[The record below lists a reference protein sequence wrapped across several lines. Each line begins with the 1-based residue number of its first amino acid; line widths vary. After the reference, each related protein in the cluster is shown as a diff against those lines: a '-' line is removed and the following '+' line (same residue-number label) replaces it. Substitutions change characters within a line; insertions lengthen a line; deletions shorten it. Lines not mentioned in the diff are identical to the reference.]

1 MITKYDHMV
10 IQGQKKERFFM
21 NILAP
26 SILAADCCILG
37 EQIEQIKKGGAE
49 YVHIDVMDGMFV
61 PSLSYGMCVV
71 SSLRKIEDII
81 FDVHLMVEEPIRY
94 LEEFKNAGA
103 DIITVHLEACKDV
116 AATLLKIRELGCKV
130 GLSIKPATPVNDI
143 VPYLELLDMVLIM
156 SVEPGFGG
164 QKYMPKSTDRIR
176 EVKALITEAGLSIDV
191 EVDGGIGLQNVEM
204 VLEAGANVIVAG
216 SAVFGEDTLRNTE
229 AFMQILRK

>member
-1 MITKYDHMV
+1 
-10 IQGQKKERFFM
+10 M

-37 EQIEQIKKGGAE
+37 EQIEQIKKGGAQ

-61 PSLSYGMCVV
+61 PSISYGMCVV
-71 SSLRKIEDII
+71 GSLRKIQDIV

-94 LEEFKNAGA
+94 VEEFKKAGA

-116 AATLLKIRELGCKV
+116 KATLLKIKELGCKV
-130 GLSIKPATPVNDI
+130 GLSIKPATPVSEMI
-143 VPYLELLDMVLIM
+143 PYLELLDMILIM

-164 QKYMPKSTDRIR
+164 QKYMPQSTDRIR
-176 EVKALITEAGLSIDV
+176 ETRKLITEASLSIDV
-191 EVDGGIGLQNVEM
+191 EVDGGISLDNVAT

-216 SAVFGEDTLRNTE
+216 SAVFGGDTLQNTE
-229 AFMQILRK
+229 AFMQILKNS